1 MRPPSLQIQAPPG
14 HLDIRRALLEFVS
27 PWVMALGSLN
37 YHRRRQPNHLSV
49 VRRDLQQAP
58 SSLQATLYSRPL
70 HPGAR
75 VCDASA
81 TSRRR
86 ARRRHRL
93 LCCDVYPVKGPLC
106 NSVFFEGP
114 ICNVAA

>member
-1 MRPPSLQIQAPPG
+1 
-14 HLDIRRALLEFVS
+14 
-27 PWVMALGSLN
+27 MALGFLN

-58 SSLQATLYSRPL
+58 LSLQPTLYARPL

-75 VCDASA
+75 VCDTSA

-106 NSVFFEGP
+106 NSAFLEGP
-114 ICNVAA
+114 TCNVAA